1 MSTAFRHIQKTN
13 SFIGLLIPIISK
25 PIIMKD
31 IRTLLLVLLSV
42 GLVATWGYHIYD
54 KANYSLV
61 AKAAVTD
68 SVAVANT
75 IRDSL
80 QKVYAGTING
90 LDVQL
95 DSSRNTSDS
104 LVNQLNLRMYEI
116 NNLKSEI
123 SKILKNPRSTSS
135 QLAMANQKM
144 LELEE
149 KVTQLRTDN
158 GQMEAEKLRL
168 NTRLDQLTGDV
179 SKLEQNIRRLDDEN
193 KSLNE
198 KIKLASVFVASA
210 VHFAAIDV
218 RGDSKEQ
225 ETLQAKKADKLVAS
239 FILQNN
245 LNEYPNAEVIVV
257 IEEPDGHVLQS
268 SIWDSGM
275 FDTRDGRKSFTRKIK
290 FDYEKGEQKQVIFS
304 LDVSNFQKGNYT
316 LQIWH
321 NGFRIGEIKKTLG

>member
-1 MSTAFRHIQKTN
+1 
-13 SFIGLLIPIISK
+13 
-25 PIIMKD
+25 MKD

-54 KANYSLV
+54 KTNYSRV
-61 AKAAVTD
+61 AQAAVTD
-68 SVAVANT
+68 SIAVANT

-80 QKVYAGTING
+80 QKIYSGTISS
-90 LDVQL
+90 LDVRL

-104 LVNQLNLRMYEI
+104 LAIQLNLKMNEI
-116 NNLKSEI
+116 NKLKSEI
-123 SKILKNPRSTSS
+123 TSILRNPRSTSS
-135 QLAMANQKM
+135 QLAMANNKM
-144 LELEE
+144 IELEE
-149 KVTQLRTDN
+149 KVTQLRYEN
-158 GQMEAEKLRL
+158 GEMEAEKLRL

-179 SKLEQNIRRLDDEN
+179 DKMEQNIRRLDEEN

-218 RGDSKEQ
+218 RGDSKET

-245 LNEYPNAEVIVV
+245 LNEYANAEVIVV
-257 IEEPDGHVLQS
+257 IEEPDGRVLQS
-268 SIWDSGM
+268 SVWDSGM
-275 FDTRDGRKSFTRKIK
+275 FDTRDGRKSFTRRIK

-316 LQIWH
+316 LQIYH
-321 NGFRIGEIKKTLG
+321 NGFRIGETKKTLG

>member
-1 MSTAFRHIQKTN
+1 
-13 SFIGLLIPIISK
+13 
-25 PIIMKD
+25 MKD

-54 KANYSLV
+54 KTNYSRV
-61 AKAAVTD
+61 AQAAVTD
-68 SVAVANT
+68 SIAVANT

-80 QKVYAGTING
+80 QKTYAGTITQ

-104 LVNQLNLRMYEI
+104 LVNQLNLKVYEI
-116 NNLKSEI
+116 NKLKSDI
-123 SKILKNPRSTSS
+123 SSILKNPRSTSS
-135 QLAMANQKM
+135 QLAIANKKM
-144 LELEE
+144 VELEE
-149 KVTQLRTDN
+149 KVQQLRDAN
-158 GQMEAEKLRL
+158 GDMEAEKLRL
-168 NTRLDQLTGDV
+168 NTRLDQLSGDV
-179 SKLEQNIRRLDDEN
+179 GKLEQNIRRLDDEN

-225 ETLQAKKADKLVAS
+225 ETGQAKKADKLVAS
-239 FILQNN
+239 FVLQNN

-275 FDTRDGRKSFTRKIK
+275 FDTRDGRKSFTRRIK

-304 LDVSNFQKGNYT
+304 LDVSSFQKGNYK

-321 NGFRIGEIKKTLG
+321 NGFRIGEMNKTLG